1 MNMSLSNGV
10 DVFLLIILVLSNL
23 KSTTG
28 LFLSLPFLVTN
39 MTGEVCVVLFL
50 VRMPNETSFCIHLS
64 IRGLSSSAI
73 GKGLTKKVEGSFT
86 SMLTFI
92 SGHFPIL
99 SKTEG
104 LLVIDDKI
112 HDFFLFTFSEVRLI
126 EIDVSVQY
134 LFISHVPSRVIFV

>member
-1 MNMSLSNGV
+1 MNVSLSNGV
-10 DVFLLIILVLSNL
+10 EVFLLIILVLSNL

-28 LFLSLPFLVTN
+28 LFLSLPFLTTN

-73 GKGLTKKVEGSFT
+73 GKGLTKKVEGSHHFYINLYIRAF
-86 SMLTFI
+86 SYFI
-92 SGHFPIL
+92 

-104 LLVIDDKI
+104 LLVIDNKVC
-112 HDFFLFTFSEVRLI
+112 DFFFCAFSEV
-126 EIDVSVQY
+126 
-134 LFISHVPSRVIFV
+134 